1 MGVQCNRHK
10 SVREAS
16 LSAKKRFFSKRA
28 GVQEDVIMRFVRNK
42 ICSSGVSSSTKSE
55 VSCFRNT
62 IPPKGW
68 EAVVEMPE
76 VPHQGIPCTTG
87 VFSEKRANS
96 NPRLTEVYRKPP
108 ATNGYVWTYRCRKDR
123 KTGKPC
129 FIEQGSG
136 VQYRHSPLLCKV

>member
-1 MGVQCNRHK
+1 
-10 SVREAS
+10 
-16 LSAKKRFFSKRA
+16 
-28 GVQEDVIMRFVRNK
+28 MRFVRDK

-87 VFSEKRANS
+87 VFSEKESKFKSPFNR
-96 NPRLTEVYRKPP
+96 
-108 ATNGYVWTYRCRKDR
+108 
-123 KTGKPC
+123 
-129 FIEQGSG
+129 G
-136 VQYRHSPLLCKV
+136 VSKASCHKRVCVDLPVPEGPENR